1 MAYLAVVHAGARGG
15 GEERAGRGHCSPG
28 SGHRGAAARPLDVS
42 ALTRWGTRTPARG
55 PATAPGLAA
64 PLFRPLARSVTAA
77 AALRKEERAQTGE
90 ERESRRENDLGFS
103 DGSRRRRFSFTRRRR
118 TAVRLDP
125 MALVDWASVAAQVGE
140 GAWPNSW
147 PRPRL
152 RPGARGRARERRGE
166 RHALLLL
173 LGRTR
178 GQAFGPSRLQAG
190 PE

>member
-1 MAYLAVVHAGARGG
+1 M
-15 GEERAGRGHCSPG
+15 
-28 SGHRGAAARPLDVS
+28 ARPLDGG
-42 ALTRWGTRTPARG
+42 ALTRWGTRTPVRG
-55 PATAPGLAA
+55 PAMAPGLAA

-103 DGSRRRRFSFTRRRR
+103 DGSRRRRFSFARRRR
-118 TAVRLDP
+118 AAVRLDP
-125 MALVDWASVAAQVGE
+125 TALVDWASVVAQVGE
-140 GAWPNSW
+140 GAWPNSR

-178 GQAFGPSRLQAG
+178 G
-190 PE
+190 